1 MLLGATRPAGTDV
14 IEVRDPED
22 GSLVGT
28 VPRATLHD
36 LDHALDR
43 AVEGSRI
50 SRALPVHERVSIL
63 RAAAE
68 IVMDRREAF
77 AETIAREGIKTI
89 REARREVM
97 RCAETLRISAE
108 EARRVTGET
117 IAFDQRPGSEDRV
130 GYWIREPV
138 GVIAAITPFND
149 PLNLVAHKVGPAI
162 ASGNAIIVKPHSA
175 TPLSALGLADV
186 LLSAGLPPTILQII
200 TGRGEEIG
208 DALVGDRRVSMVSF
222 TGGPA
227 VGDRLVAR
235 AGRKK
240 IALELGANSPNI
252 VLHDADLD
260 AAADAIVDGA
270 FGAAGQNCLHVQR
283 VIVERA
289 VEGPLTEALVSRTSR
304 LRRGPKLDEAT
315 DLGPLISR
323 AAADRVRAV
332 IADATLGSGEMVVGG
347 AGDGTFVEPT
357 LVREVPLGSRL
368 AREEVFGPVTGI
380 FAVDSLDEAI
390 RLANAADQ
398 ALHAAVF
405 TNDIRSAM
413 RVVRE
418 VAAGGVIVNDSS
430 DYRIDAMPFGGV
442 KGSGMGREGVA
453 HAIAEM
459 TTTKVV
465 CLNLTPARD
474 GEQPVERSGP
484 S

>member
-1 MLLGATRPAGTDV
+1 MTLEATRRAATDV

-28 VPRATLHD
+28 VPKAGRDVIEAVLG
-36 LDHALDR
+36 A
-43 AVEGSRI
+43 AVEGARVSR
-50 SRALPVHERVSIL
+50 SMPVHERMTVL
-63 RAAAE
+63 RTAADLVAE
-68 IVMDRREAF
+68 RAEAF

-89 REARREVM
+89 REARREVA
-97 RCAETLRISAE
+97 RCVETLRLSAE
-108 EARRVTGET
+108 EARRVHGET

-162 ASGNAIIVKPHSA
+162 ASGNAIVVKPHSA
-175 TPLSALGLADV
+175 TPLSAIALAEAFRDAGLAPAV
-186 LLSAGLPPTILQII
+186 LQVV

-208 DALVGDRRVSMVSF
+208 DAIVSDQRVAMVSF

-240 IALELGANSPNI
+240 LALELGANSPNL
-252 VLHDADLD
+252 VLRDADLD
-260 AAADAIVDGA
+260 AAADAIADGA

-283 VIVERA
+283 IIVERPVVGA
-289 VEGPLTEALVSRTSR
+289 LTEALVVRAR
-304 LRRGPKLDEAT
+304 RVRRGRKLDETT
-315 DLGPLISR
+315 DMGPLINR
-323 AAADRVRAV
+323 AAAERVRAV
-332 IADATLGSGEMVVGG
+332 IADATLRGGTVVAGG
-347 AGDGTFVEPT
+347 AGEGTWVEPT
-357 LVREVPLGSRL
+357 LVADVPRDSRL
-368 AREEVFGPVTGI
+368 AREEVFGPAAGL
-380 FAVDSLDEAI
+380 FPVDSLDEAI
-390 RLANAADQ
+390 DLANAAEQ

-405 TNDIRSAM
+405 TSDLRSAM

-442 KGSGMGREGVA
+442 KGSGLGREGVA
-453 HAIAEM
+453 HAITEM

-465 CLNLTPARD
+465 CLNL
-474 GEQPVERSGP
+474 
-484 S
+484 